1 MWKQKKQVD
10 RKNFEFNT
18 KELSQKVKQ
27 KDNKMKMGD
36 TRFFLKKLRVKVEN
50 LISDY
55 RSYNKKNL
63 RKQREKNWKRMQEK
77 FPKAERQKA
86 MA

>member
-10 RKNFEFNT
+10 RKKFEFNT

-27 KDNKMKMGD
+27 RTIIWKWEIQDF
-36 TRFFLKKLRVKVEN
+36 FFLKLRVKVEN

-55 RSYNKKNL
+55 RNYNKQNR
-63 RKQREKNWKRMQEK
+63 RKQREKNWKRMQEN
-77 FPKAERQKA
+77 FPKAERQMA

>member
-1 MWKQKKQVD
+1 M
-10 RKNFEFNT
+10 R
-18 KELSQKVKQ
+18 
-27 KDNKMKMGD
+27 D

-77 FPKAERQKA
+77 FPKAEICLELLF
-86 MA
+86 